1 MDIVGV
7 AALVVV
13 FISIRIQ
20 ILILIEEILSRKAKE
35 ANEALDRRNNE
46 IKMPKLYSNA
56 SNIFSSIVTAEEI
69 LYSYTR
75 KSYYRLLLIRFDEP
89 LLLNTFYLNLNTS
102 IRVELSKSQD
112 VQYYDLTEAEHLS
125 KELPLLINQQ
135 VIRSKVFLKKQINK
149 NSKKEFEKL
158 HAYSK

>member
-112 VQYYDLTEAEHLS
+112 VPYYDLTEAEHLS

>member
-1 MDIVGV
+1 
-7 AALVVV
+7 
-13 FISIRIQ
+13 
-20 ILILIEEILSRKAKE
+20 
-35 ANEALDRRNNE
+35 
-46 IKMPKLYSNA
+46 LYSNA

-112 VQYYDLTEAEHLS
+112 VPYYDLTEAEHLS